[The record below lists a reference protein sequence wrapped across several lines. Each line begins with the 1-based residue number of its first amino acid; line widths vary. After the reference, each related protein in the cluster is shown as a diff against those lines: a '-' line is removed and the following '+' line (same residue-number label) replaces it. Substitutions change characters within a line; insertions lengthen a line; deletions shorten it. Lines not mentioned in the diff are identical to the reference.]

1 MDLVIANL
9 ENPLVD
15 GGCAVPGK
23 CTLRGAVGWAQ
34 VLKDVGVHAVTL
46 ANNHIMDYGKEG
58 LLSTLDALDQAGIQ
72 YVGAGQDIAGAEG
85 PLLFNI
91 KGKKIA
97 LIARTSVVVASPSYA
112 GESAPG
118 VAFFDLEQTVE
129 MVGHL
134 KKTSDY
140 VVLLIHWG
148 LEEYLYPSPDQR
160 KQAKILVEAGVDLI
174 LGHHPHV
181 LQGTESIQT
190 SLVNYSA
197 GNFFFDEFF
206 WSFINR
212 DGEPQEAFSKLS
224 DDNRKGMILQV
235 EFLGQ
240 HLKYDCTPTFIEETG
255 TIRVEQLPAR
265 TKQLKRLSAVLK
277 WPFYSRL
284 WRLYAVKK
292 EFQLRILPMIS
303 GKLTWST
310 LKKVRLRHF
319 KQLFGAIRR
328 SSKIASEKS
337 TNPYE

>member
-15 GGCAVPGK
+15 EGCSVPGK
-23 CTLRGAVGWAQ
+23 CTLRGTVGWAQ
-34 VLKDVGVHAVTL
+34 VLKDMGIHAVTL

-58 LLSTLDALDQAGIQ
+58 LCSTLDALDQAGIQ
-72 YVGAGQDIAGAEG
+72 YVGAGKDIKAAES
-85 PLLFNI
+85 PLLFNLN
-91 KGKKIA
+91 GKKIA
-97 LIARTSVVVASPSYA
+97 LIARSSVVVASPSYA
-112 GESAPG
+112 GESEAG
-118 VAFFDLEQTVE
+118 VAFFDLDQTRE
-129 MVGHL
+129 MVGRL
-134 KKTSDY
+134 KKQSDY
-140 VVLLIHWG
+140 VVLLLHWG

-160 KQAKILVEAGVDLI
+160 TQAKILVEAGGDLI

-181 LQGTESIQT
+181 LQGTERIST
-190 SLVNYSA
+190 GLVNYSA
-197 GNFFFDEFF
+197 GNFFFDEFY

-212 DGEPQEAFSKLS
+212 DGEPQETLSKLS
-224 DDNRKGMILQV
+224 DDNRKGMIFQV
-235 EFLGQ
+235 DFSDR
-240 HLKYDCTPTFIEETG
+240 HLKYACTPTFIEETG
-255 TIRVEQLPAR
+255 IIRVEQVPVR
-265 TKQLKRLSAVLK
+265 MKQMKRLSAALK

-310 LKKVRLRHF
+310 LKKLRFHHF
-319 KQLFGAIRR
+319 KQLFGAIKR